1 MDNLRFETSKLKI
14 PFYCIK
20 NEIIDDYCIF
30 VNLTQ
35 LLYQIEHS
43 HDFHFN
49 NPSHESV
56 QLCYSILSTRESPP
70 QHFLAFYSP
79 IFIED
84 SISKYPF
91 SSLILTRFFDY
102 KRQND
107 RDKKLDQILLFL
119 SSIPSIIPIY
129 FKLHHQFFCHLF
141 FKYSIFFSQIL
152 PNLSNLSLK
161 RKTGKMIETNHRYV
175 LAFSSYWPGGHVS
188 CCQLPSG
195 SDSSIC

>member
-35 LLYQIEHS
+35 LFYQFSTI
-43 HDFHFN
+43 
-49 NPSHESV
+49 
-56 QLCYSILSTRESPP
+56 STREPPP
-70 QHFLAFYSP
+70 QHFLAFYSH

-84 SISKYPF
+84 FISKYHF
-91 SSLILTRFFDY
+91 HLLYSLVFFDY

-107 RDKKLDQILLFL
+107 RDKKLDQILSFLLAFSL
-119 SSIPSIIPIY
+119 SSFPLFQASSSVLLS
-129 FKLHHQFFCHLF
+129 FACTFFFQLAF
-141 FKYSIFFSQIL
+141 FKFSIFFSQIL
-152 PNLSNLSLK
+152 PNLSILSVR
-161 RKTGKMIETNHRYV
+161 RKTGKMIETNRRYV
-175 LAFSSYWPGGHVS
+175 LAFSSYGPGGHVS

>member
-35 LLYQIEHS
+35 LFYQFS
-43 HDFHFN
+43 F
-49 NPSHESV
+49 
-56 QLCYSILSTRESPP
+56 LSTREPPP
-70 QHFLAFYSP
+70 QHFLAFYSH

-84 SISKYPF
+84 FISKYHF
-91 SSLILTRFFDY
+91 HLLYSLVFLTIKDRMIETKSQIRFYHFFQHSLY
-102 KRQND
+102 H
-107 RDKKLDQILLFL
+107 
-119 SSIPSIIPIY
+119 PSLY
-129 FKLHHQFFCHLF
+129 SKLHHQFFCHLPVLSFFSQFF
-141 FKYSIFFSQIL
+141 FKFSIFFSQIL
-152 PNLSNLSLK
+152 PNLSILSFR
-161 RKTGKMIETNHRYV
+161 RKTGKMIETNRRYV
-175 LAFSSYWPGGHVS
+175 LAFSSYGPGGHVS

>member
-35 LLYQIEHS
+35 FLHQFS
-43 HDFHFN
+43 T
-49 NPSHESV
+49 
-56 QLCYSILSTRESPP
+56 LSTREPP
-70 QHFLAFYSP
+70 HQHFLAFYSP

-107 RDKKLDQILLFL
+107 RDKKLDQILSFL

-129 FKLHHQFFCHLF
+129 FKLYHQFFCHLF

-152 PNLSNLSLK
+152 PNLSNLSFW
-161 RKTGKMIETNHRYV
+161 RKTGKMIETNRRYV
-175 LAFSSYWPGGHVS
+175 LAFSSYGPGGHVS